1 MKRLDNYVKMIGG
14 VATAEYTAVASA
26 YATLIQE
33 IELAF
38 RNPAVVPV
46 VAVVTPGGET
56 IANALARAIPAQA
69 AVAAAARPGAMNDA
83 YSNALKD
90 LAARALAVINAAEQ
104 AALQPAAPAA
114 AANVLITNAT
124 DAAQGAVTAAA
135 AAAVAAAAAA
145 AAVAVAAGADGAG
158 AAAAAAAAAP
168 KSNQIN
174 LVAGIALATV
184 LPATTA
190 GSGEV
195 AAGVN
200 AIIVLAPGLAAAA
213 AAAPAPPAAAAAA
226 PTPQAVYYDSGPAE
240 PTSFNV
246 SVYRTKDGK
255 DSFVGTRPA
264 YPSTSVKTIL
274 DGLKQS
280 GETVIVSSGE
290 QFVKSLNGKETYS
303 TLGNL
308 RLKSESVKF
317 FVL

>member
-14 VATAEYTAVASA
+14 VAAAEYTAVASA

-38 RNPAVVPV
+38 RNPAAP
-46 VAVVTPGGET
+46 AAPAVTPLNET
-56 IANALARAIPAQA
+56 IGQAVARAIPAQA
-69 AVAAAARPGAMNDA
+69 AVAAEAGQRMNLA
-83 YSNALKD
+83 YVTALKL
-90 LAARALAVINAAEQ
+90 LAERALVVIRSAEQ
-104 AALQPAAPAA
+104 AEREQASA

-124 DAAQGAVTAAA
+124 DAARDAANAAATAATA
-135 AAAVAAAAAA
+135 AVSAVAAVAADAR
-145 AAVAVAAGADGAG
+145 VAR
-158 AAAAAAAAAP
+158 
-168 KSNQIN
+168 
-174 LVAGIALATV
+174 LVAPRRNEINDALIAAERTIPPATRQATV
-184 LPATTA
+184 
-190 GSGEV
+190 EIN

-200 AIIVLAPGLAAAA
+200 AIRVLAPGLVAALRVRR
-213 AAAPAPPAAAAAA
+213 AAAAAA